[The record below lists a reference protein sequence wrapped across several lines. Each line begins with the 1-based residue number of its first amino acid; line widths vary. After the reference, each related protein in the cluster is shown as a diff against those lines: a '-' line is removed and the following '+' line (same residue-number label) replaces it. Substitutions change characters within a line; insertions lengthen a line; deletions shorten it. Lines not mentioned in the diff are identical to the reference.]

1 MRLGRDIVKRRQI
14 AGDGHAHAGIGPV
27 GDHRCNLGRV
37 KYDFPV
43 EDGVRIAAEFLP
55 CGDSLVPVLPL
66 RRIIAA
72 LEVSEGNLVRGDEA
86 AAGAHL
92 DGQVTKRQATFHGQ
106 GPDSGT
112 GVLHK
117 VARRTTGGELAHKE
131 ERHVLG
137 GHALPEGAFDADPHR
152 LGLLLQDALRSQDHL
167 HLGSAD
173 TERHGADGA
182 MRGRMRV
189 TADDGH
195 ARQGQALLRS
205 HDVDDAVV
213 RVHHPVVREPELGGV
228 GREGVH
234 LLLGNR
240 VLDGP
245 FLALGRGIVVR
256 HADNLLRTQA
266 ADAPLAQAVERLR
279 ARHLVAVEPVDVQLV
294 GPAFHVL
301 DDVRIPDFVKEGVH
315 TILLIQST

>member
-1 MRLGRDIVKRRQI
+1 M
-14 AGDGHAHAGIGPV
+14 
-27 GDHRCNLGRV
+27 
-37 KYDFPV
+37 
-43 EDGVRIAAEFLP
+43 
-55 CGDSLVPVLPL
+55 
-66 RRIIAA
+66 
-72 LEVSEGNLVRGDEA
+72 
-86 AAGAHL
+86 
-92 DGQVTKRQATFHGQ
+92 
-106 GPDSGT
+106 
-112 GVLHK
+112 
-117 VARRTTGGELAHKE
+117 
-131 ERHVLG
+131 
-137 GHALPEGAFDADPHR
+137 
-152 LGLLLQDALRSQDHL
+152 
-167 HLGSAD
+167 
-173 TERHGADGA
+173 
-182 MRGRMRV
+182 
-189 TADDGH
+189 
-195 ARQGQALLRS
+195 
-205 HDVDDAVV
+205 
-213 RVHHPVVREPELGGV
+213 REPELGGV